1 MGNALIIAGSYGMS
15 GAAIL
20 SARACLRCGVGKTTV
35 HTPKKNY
42 DIMQI
47 AVPEAVLQ
55 MDHEETAFTEAV
67 DTDDF
72 DALAI
77 GPGLGRQ
84 EPTAIAMIAQIDVR
98 NALLLQMRMP

>member
-1 MGNALIIAGSYGMS
+1 MVCREQLSLQLVPVY
-15 GAAIL
+15 AA
-20 SARACLRCGVGKTTV
+20 VWVKVTV

-47 AVPEAVLQ
+47 SVPEAILQ

-84 EPTAIAMIAQIDVR
+84 EPTAIA
-98 NALLLQMRMP
+98 